1 VQSQPENA
9 AVLIEQEVNVAGV
22 DCLQA
27 FLLDIVRQMNAQG
40 MSQADTLE
48 YEHRGLGED
57 HADAVNQFIPV
68 RTSTSE
74 HTSSMKVARFS

>member
-1 VQSQPENA
+1 
-9 AVLIEQEVNVAGV
+9 VLIEQEVNVAGV

-48 YEHRGLGED
+48 YKHRGLGED

-74 HTSSMKVARFS
+74 HTSFMKVARCS